1 MPTAD
6 ATPAGMLLIVDSDGA
21 TSATRHEMHYLNLS
35 AHVLA
40 RMTSYII
47 VQYLSHRMGTPGHNF
62 AERAFPEL
70 KARSPKRRRQQYLL
84 LLNLLMKRWPDYH

>member
-1 MPTAD
+1 MTTAD

-35 AHVLA
+35 VA

-70 KARSPKRRRQQYLL
+70 KARSPKRRRQQS
-84 LLNLLMKRWPDYH
+84 